1 MAKTTFLTDEQVESE
16 IARLTKTDAVKL
28 ARREQRV
35 KYRRRQVLY
44 QLRALEKRG
53 KQLMAQGVTML
64 DFEIVEQLAEIPDDE
79 NEEGGC

>member
-35 KYRRRQVLY
+35 KYLRRQVLY
-44 QLRALEKRG
+44 SLRVLEKRG

-64 DFEIVEQLAEIPDDE
+64 DFEIVENAIDAETAVK
-79 NEEGGC
+79 

>member
-44 QLRALEKRG
+44 SLHALEKRG
-53 KQLMAQGVTML
+53 KQLMSQGVTML
-64 DFEIVEQLAEIPDDE
+64 DFEIVENAIDAETAVE
-79 NEEGGC
+79 

>member
-44 QLRALEKRG
+44 SLHALEKRG
-53 KQLMAQGVTML
+53 KQLMSQGVTML
-64 DFEIVEQLAEIPDDE
+64 DFEIVEDAIDAETAVE
-79 NEEGGC
+79 

>member
-44 QLRALEKRG
+44 SLHVLEKRG

-64 DFEIVEQLAEIPDDE
+64 DFEIVENAIDAETAVE
-79 NEEGGC
+79 

>member
-28 ARREQRV
+28 ALREQRV

-44 QLRALEKRG
+44 SLRVLEKRG

-64 DFEIVEQLAEIPDDE
+64 DFEIVENAIDAETAVE
-79 NEEGGC
+79 

>member
-44 QLRALEKRG
+44 SLRALEKRG
-53 KQLMAQGVTML
+53 KQLIAQGVTML
-64 DFEIVEQLAEIPDDE
+64 DFEIVENAIDAETAVE
-79 NEEGGC
+79 

>member
-44 QLRALEKRG
+44 SLRVLEKRG
-53 KQLMAQGVTML
+53 KQLMSQGVTML
-64 DFEIVEQLAEIPDDE
+64 DFEIVENAIDAETAVE
-79 NEEGGC
+79 

>member
-1 MAKTTFLTDEQVESE
+1 MAKTTFLTDEKVESE

-35 KYRRRQVLY
+35 KYRRRQVLCS
-44 QLRALEKRG
+44 LRVLEKRG

-64 DFEIVEQLAEIPDDE
+64 DFEIVENAIDAETAVE
-79 NEEGGC
+79 

>member
-35 KYRRRQVLY
+35 KYRLRQVLY
-44 QLRALEKRG
+44 SLRALEKRG
-53 KQLMAQGVTML
+53 KQLMSQGVTML
-64 DFEIVEQLAEIPDDE
+64 DFEIVENAIDAETAVE
-79 NEEGGC
+79 

>member
-44 QLRALEKRG
+44 SLRALEKRG

-64 DFEIVEQLAEIPDDE
+64 DLEIVENAIDAETAVE
-79 NEEGGC
+79 

>member
-1 MAKTTFLTDEQVESE
+1 MAKTTFLTDEQVESK

-44 QLRALEKRG
+44 SLRALEKRG

-64 DFEIVEQLAEIPDDE
+64 DFELVENAIDAETAVK
-79 NEEGGC
+79 

>member
-1 MAKTTFLTDEQVESE
+1 MAKPTFLTDEQVESE

-44 QLRALEKRG
+44 SLRALEKRG
-53 KQLMAQGVTML
+53 KQLMSQVFTML
-64 DFEIVEQLAEIPDDE
+64 DFEIVENAIDAETAVE
-79 NEEGGC
+79 

>member
-1 MAKTTFLTDEQVESE
+1 MAKTKFLTDEQVEAE

-44 QLRALEKRG
+44 SLRALEKRG

-64 DFEIVEQLAEIPDDE
+64 DFEIVENAIDAETAVE
-79 NEEGGC
+79 

>member
-44 QLRALEKRG
+44 SLRALEKRG
-53 KQLMAQGVTML
+53 TQLIAQGVTML
-64 DFEIVEQLAEIPDDE
+64 DFEIVENAIDAETAVE
-79 NEEGGC
+79 

>member
-1 MAKTTFLTDEQVESE
+1 MAKTTFLTDEQVEAE

-64 DFEIVEQLAEIPDDE
+64 DFEIVEQLADIPDDE
-79 NEEGGC
+79 NAEGGC

>member
-16 IARLTKTDAVKL
+16 IARLTKTDSVKL

-44 QLRALEKRG
+44 SLHALEKRG
-53 KQLMAQGVTML
+53 KQLMSQGVTML
-64 DFEIVEQLAEIPDDE
+64 DFEIVENAIDAETAVE
-79 NEEGGC
+79 

>member
-35 KYRRRQVLY
+35 KCRRRQVLY
-44 QLRALEKRG
+44 SLRALEKRG
-53 KQLMAQGVTML
+53 KQLMSQGVTML
-64 DFEIVEQLAEIPDDE
+64 DFEIVENAIDAETAVE
-79 NEEGGC
+79 

>member
-44 QLRALEKRG
+44 SLRALEKRG
-53 KQLMAQGVTML
+53 KQLMSQGVTML
-64 DFEIVEQLAEIPDDE
+64 DFELVENAIDAETAVE
-79 NEEGGC
+79 

>member
-44 QLRALEKRG
+44 SLRALEKRG

-64 DFEIVEQLAEIPDDE
+64 DFEIVENAIDAETE
-79 NEEGGC
+79 VE

>member
-44 QLRALEKRG
+44 SLRALEKRG
-53 KQLMAQGVTML
+53 KQLMSQGVTML
-64 DFEIVEQLAEIPDDE
+64 DFDIVENAIDAETAAE
-79 NEEGGC
+79 

>member
-44 QLRALEKRG
+44 SLRALEKRG
-53 KQLMAQGVTML
+53 KQLIAQGVTML
-64 DFEIVEQLAEIPDDE
+64 DFELVDNAIDAETAVE
-79 NEEGGC
+79 

>member
-1 MAKTTFLTDEQVESE
+1 MAKTTFLTDEQVEAE

-44 QLRALEKRG
+44 SLRALEKRG

-64 DFEIVEQLAEIPDDE
+64 DFELVENAIDAETAVE
-79 NEEGGC
+79 

>member
-1 MAKTTFLTDEQVESE
+1 MEKTTFLTDEQVESE

-44 QLRALEKRG
+44 SLRALEKRG
-53 KQLMAQGVTML
+53 KQLMSQGVTML
-64 DFEIVEQLAEIPDDE
+64 DFEIVENAIDAETAVE
-79 NEEGGC
+79 

>member
-1 MAKTTFLTDEQVESE
+1 MAKTTFLTDEQVEAE

-44 QLRALEKRG
+44 SLRALEKRG

-64 DFEIVEQLAEIPDDE
+64 DFEIVENAIDAETAVE
-79 NEEGGC
+79 

>member
-1 MAKTTFLTDEQVESE
+1 MAKTTFLTDEQVEAE

-44 QLRALEKRG
+44 SLRALEKRG

-64 DFEIVEQLAEIPDDE
+64 DFELVENAIDAETE
-79 NEEGGC
+79 VE

>member
-44 QLRALEKRG
+44 SLRALEKRG

-64 DFEIVEQLAEIPDDE
+64 DFELVEHAIDAETAVE
-79 NEEGGC
+79 

>member
-1 MAKTTFLTDEQVESE
+1 MAKTTFLTDEQVEAE

-44 QLRALEKRG
+44 SLRALEKRG
-53 KQLMAQGVTML
+53 KQLMSQGVTML
-64 DFEIVEQLAEIPDDE
+64 DFDIAENAIDAETAVE
-79 NEEGGC
+79 

>member
-1 MAKTTFLTDEQVESE
+1 MTDEQVESE

-44 QLRALEKRG
+44 SLRALEKRG

-64 DFEIVEQLAEIPDDE
+64 DFEIVENAIDAETAVE
-79 NEEGGC
+79 

>member
-1 MAKTTFLTDEQVESE
+1 MAKTTFLTDEQVEAE

-28 ARREQRV
+28 DRREQRV

-44 QLRALEKRG
+44 SLRALEKRG

-64 DFEIVEQLAEIPDDE
+64 DFEIVENAIDAETAVE
-79 NEEGGC
+79 

>member
-1 MAKTTFLTDEQVESE
+1 MAKTTFLTDEQVEAE

-64 DFEIVEQLAEIPDDE
+64 DFEIVEQLADIPDDE

>member
-44 QLRALEKRG
+44 SLRALEKRG

-64 DFEIVEQLAEIPDDE
+64 DFELVENAIDAETAVK
-79 NEEGGC
+79 

>member
-1 MAKTTFLTDEQVESE
+1 MAKPTFLTDEQVESE

-44 QLRALEKRG
+44 SLRALEKRG
-53 KQLMAQGVTML
+53 KQLMSQGVTML
-64 DFEIVEQLAEIPDDE
+64 DFEIVENAIDAETAVE
-79 NEEGGC
+79 

>member
-16 IARLTKTDAVKL
+16 IARLTKTDTVKL

-44 QLRALEKRG
+44 SLRALEKRG
-53 KQLMAQGVTML
+53 KQLMSQGVTML
-64 DFEIVEQLAEIPDDE
+64 DFEIVENAIDAETAVE
-79 NEEGGC
+79 

>member
-44 QLRALEKRG
+44 SLRVLEKRG

-64 DFEIVEQLAEIPDDE
+64 DFEIVENAIDAETE
-79 NEEGGC
+79 VE

>member
-28 ARREQRV
+28 AQREQRV

-44 QLRALEKRG
+44 SLRALEKRG

-64 DFEIVEQLAEIPDDE
+64 DFELVENAIDAETAVK
-79 NEEGGC
+79 

>member
-35 KYRRRQVLY
+35 KYRRRQTLY
-44 QLRALEKRG
+44 TLRALEKRG

-64 DFEIVEQLAEIPDDE
+64 DFEIVENAIDAETAVE
-79 NEEGGC
+79 

>member
-35 KYRRRQVLY
+35 KYLRRQVLY
-44 QLRALEKRG
+44 SLRVLEKRG

-64 DFEIVEQLAEIPDDE
+64 DFEIVENAIDAETAVE
-79 NEEGGC
+79 

>member
-1 MAKTTFLTDEQVESE
+1 MAKPTFLTDEQVESE

-44 QLRALEKRG
+44 SLRALEKRG
-53 KQLMAQGVTML
+53 KQLMSQVVTML
-64 DFEIVEQLAEIPDDE
+64 DFEIVENAIDAETAVE
-79 NEEGGC
+79 

>member
-44 QLRALEKRG
+44 SLRALEKRG
-53 KQLMAQGVTML
+53 KQLIAQGVTML
-64 DFEIVEQLAEIPDDE
+64 DFEIVEHAIDAEMAVE
-79 NEEGGC
+79 

>member
-44 QLRALEKRG
+44 SLRALEKRG

-64 DFEIVEQLAEIPDDE
+64 DFEIVENAIDAETAVK
-79 NEEGGC
+79 